1 MRAAVTLLSE
11 MGVSVKESI
20 VISELCEWK
29 GRENL
34 RDMRVTSLVRT
45 ESVDAVAQ
53 VGVG

>member
-11 MGVSVKESI
+11 IGVSVKESI
-20 VISELCEWK
+20 VINELCEWN

-34 RDMRVTSLVRT
+34 KGMRVTSLVRT

-53 VGVG
+53 LGVG

>member
-20 VISELCEWK
+20 VISELCEWN

-34 RDMRVTSLVRT
+34 KGMRVTSLVRT

-53 VGVG
+53 LGVG